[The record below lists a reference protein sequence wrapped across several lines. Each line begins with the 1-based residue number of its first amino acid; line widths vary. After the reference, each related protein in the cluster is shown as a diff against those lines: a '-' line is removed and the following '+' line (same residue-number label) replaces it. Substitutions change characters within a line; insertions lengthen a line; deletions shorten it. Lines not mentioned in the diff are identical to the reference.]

1 MPMQQGQQ
9 GGMPM
14 MQMIRRRQAMM
25 QVHMQKMGV
34 HMAAIGICCG
44 SMSSSKSNSRGRGRW
59 DRVRK

>member
-34 HMAAIGICCG
+34 HMAAIGDLSG
-44 SMSSSKSNSRGRGRW
+44 QLVEQQEK
-59 DRVRK
+59 